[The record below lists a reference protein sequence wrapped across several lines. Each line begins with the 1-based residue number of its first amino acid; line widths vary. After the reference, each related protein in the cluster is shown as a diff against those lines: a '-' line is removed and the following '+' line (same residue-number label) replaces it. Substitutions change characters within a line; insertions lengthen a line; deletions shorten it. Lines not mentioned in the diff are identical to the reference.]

1 MAPVTRSNTSSPST
15 GSTPH
20 LNLSRKQSSKSLLR
34 ATSAGLAD
42 GIGNNSVG
50 ETDTLLA
57 KEPNQSSQSS
67 PEKKAANSTN
77 SSPSKRK
84 YRQFKSLFKPRASP
98 LDFETLWAEKHPFR
112 GFFVLFWVSIAYK
125 YELSSLSI
133 LFFCLISISMRAQ
146 NSCLVL
152 SILAK
157 DGEAC

>member
-1 MAPVTRSNTSSPST
+1 MAPVTRSNTSSPSA

-42 GIGNNSVG
+42 GIVG
-50 ETDTLLA
+50 ETDTPLA
-57 KEPNQSSQSS
+57 KEPHQST
-67 PEKKAANSTN
+67 PEKKASNSAN

-125 YELSSLSI
+125 YELPSLSD
-133 LFFCLISISMRAQ
+133 
-146 NSCLVL
+146 L
-152 SILAK
+152 S
-157 DGEAC
+157 